1 MSSDFD
7 NRRHRH
13 ALVSALSI
21 YLPIQVRCP
30 AIQRMRDRCAA
41 FCLGQ
46 YPCGRRQPCQSVKQS
61 VSVTCTGTSSM
72 IMHITEYL

>member
-41 FCLGQ
+41 FAWGNTRVEEDNLVSQ
-46 YPCGRRQPCQSVKQS
+46 SNSQSV
-61 VSVTCTGTSSM
+61 
-72 IMHITEYL
+72 